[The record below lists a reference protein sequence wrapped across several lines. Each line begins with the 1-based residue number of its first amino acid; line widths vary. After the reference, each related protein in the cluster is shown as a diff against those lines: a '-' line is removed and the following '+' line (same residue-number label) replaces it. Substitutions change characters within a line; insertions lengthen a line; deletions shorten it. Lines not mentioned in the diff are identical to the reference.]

1 MSGPGP
7 FVTVVIP
14 AWGDATRLRACLD
27 ALDRQ
32 SWPAERREVLVVDN
46 GAQVTDTRPG
56 VRVLREEEP
65 GSYAA
70 RNRGVREARGDVIAF
85 TDADCV
91 PAPDWLE
98 KGVAALR
105 SDPDVGMVAGRIRIT
120 FLDPE
125 RPTLVEIYESVASFR
140 QEEYLRKRRFGATAN
155 VLTTRPV
162 LEEVGTFDPRLK
174 SLGDVD
180 WGVRVFEAG
189 YRQVYAE
196 DARVD
201 HPARRTLAEFRSRS
215 ARMTGGF
222 RDLGK
227 TGRWPLG
234 KRLRYAATGLPP
246 IGGVL
251 RHPSVILVGG
261 MVVLVRVLTLLRLAF
276 GGRSGR

>member
-1 MSGPGP
+1 VS
-7 FVTVVIP
+7 VVVP
-14 AWGDATRLRACLD
+14 VWRDTEGLAACLE
-27 ALDRQ
+27 ALSRQ
-32 SWPAERREVLVVDN
+32 TWPADRREILVVDN
-46 GAQVTDTRPG
+46 GGGGVVEAGPG
-56 VRVLREEEP
+56 VRVLREAEP

-70 RNRGVREARGDVIAF
+70 RNRGILEARGSVIAF

-98 KGVAALR
+98 KGVAHLE
-105 SDPDVGMVAGRIRIT
+105 DPAVGMVAGRIRVT
-120 FLDPE
+120 FRDPA
-125 RPTLVEIYESVASFR
+125 RPTLVERYESVASFR

-155 VLTTRPV
+155 VLTTRSA
-162 LEEVGTFDPRLK
+162 LEIVGSFDPRLK

-189 YRQVYAE
+189 LGQVYAG
-196 DARVD
+196 DAVVD

-246 IGGVL
+246 IGGVI
-251 RHPSVILVGG
+251 RHPSVLLVGA
-261 MVVLVRVLTLLRLAF
+261 MVVLVRVVTLVRLVL